1 MQTRIRKIFSTWK
14 YILSSPDRGKYNS
27 DRFCVNLTSERRY
40 MTENN
45 TSTGLLVITGVIGL
59 VAALLVGW
67 GEFLLNFDDLAR
79 YSEVNYDFMLGT
91 SDNSFSR
98 GHLIGVLSAPLYLV
112 GCWHIYLML
121 KPAHQK
127 WAMVAFLISSYGFI
141 VGAVWIGSRAS
152 VGTLANQ
159 PDTEQI
165 RMLIELY
172 QYRYET
178 LLAVIRTTTLILSL
192 IIAALVLTGKS
203 HYPRWIAI
211 INPIFLILASFIL
224 FAVFPAI
231 GKYPLP
237 IALNVS
243 FFIFLLISINYARKV

>member
-1 MQTRIRKIFSTWK
+1 
-14 YILSSPDRGKYNS
+14 
-27 DRFCVNLTSERRY
+27 
-40 MTENN
+40 MTGNN
-45 TSTGLLVITGVIGL
+45 TNTGLLMITGFTGL

-67 GEFLLNFDDLAR
+67 GEFLLNFDSLAR
-79 YSEVNYDFMLGT
+79 YSEINYDFMLGT
-91 SDNSFSR
+91 SDSSFSL
-98 GHLIGVLSAPLYLV
+98 GHFIGVLAAPLYLV

-127 WAMVAFLISSYGFI
+127 WALAAFLISAYGFA

-172 QYRYET
+172 QFRYET
-178 LLAVIRTTTLILSL
+178 LLTVIRVTTLVLSM
-192 IIAALVLTGKS
+192 IFIGLVLTGKTR
-203 HYPRWIAI
+203 YPRWAAI
-211 INPIFLILASFIL
+211 FNPIILILASFVL
-224 FAVFPAI
+224 FIVFPAL

-243 FFIFLLISINYARKV
+243 FFIFLLISLHYARKA